1 MYADKITNSMR
12 NALDETQRR
21 REIQNAYNE
30 EHNITP
36 TTIVKNTR
44 ASLEA
49 TAVAEDE
56 VVYGIKDTDDIDE
69 IRENLEKLK
78 AEMLEAAKDLQFERA
93 AQLRDKIK
101 ELEERIQK

>member
-1 MYADKITNSMR
+1 MR

-36 TTIVKNTR
+36 TTIVKNIR
-44 ASLEA
+44 DSIEA

-69 IRENLEKLK
+69 MKANLEKLK
-78 AEMLEAAKDLQFERA
+78 AEMLEVAKDLQFERA